1 MRGRS
6 SPLSTVPRPPLPGP
20 DSRHRDQ
27 PQLRRGRGP
36 APSRAGPGTQS
47 HQKAVPGDLRSE
59 GRGADSR
66 LPPAAVPRAEHSPP
80 ADKLSAP
87 SEPWPGRLHLQRAP
101 EIRPRTLIALLAARA
116 RPEGRGQPSARSAA
130 AAASRYQRR
139 RDQIHAYVRAA
150 VRGGHP
156 TAQPHTNGSPS
167 PRLPPTQSPPRVRP
181 GSTRCTAPIATQWHR
196 CARCSSSAPRNP
208 LPPYSTP

>member
-1 MRGRS
+1 MLDEAKNINKS
-6 SPLSTVPRPPLPGP
+6 LSALGNVISALAEGTVRPTAPPHTPTPHRPP
-20 DSRHRDQ
+20 
-27 PQLRRGRGP
+27 P
-36 APSRAGPGTQS
+36 APECRRAPAEGVR
-47 HQKAVPGDLRSE
+47 AVPGQQNDAHPAGLAGGE
-59 GRGADSR
+59 
-66 LPPAAVPRAEHSPP
+66 LPHHHV
-80 ADKLSAP
+80 
-87 SEPWPGRLHLQRAP
+87 HL
-101 EIRPRTLIALLAARA
+101 LL
-116 RPEGRGQPSARSAA
+116 PLQL
-130 AAASRYQRR
+130 QRR

-196 CARCSSSAPRNP
+196 CTRCNSSAPRNP